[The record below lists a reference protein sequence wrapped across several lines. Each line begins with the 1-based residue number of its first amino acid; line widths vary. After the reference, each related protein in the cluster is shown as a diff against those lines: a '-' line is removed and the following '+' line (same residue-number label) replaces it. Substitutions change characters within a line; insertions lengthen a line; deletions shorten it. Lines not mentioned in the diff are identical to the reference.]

1 MTQPKIRP
9 REIIRQRNRRLKF
22 TSLALLVAAML
33 SGVYWWLEH
42 RDWVATDDAFVAGHL
57 ITLKTQT
64 EGTVVEVLAE
74 NTQQVNKGDLLVRLD
89 GSHALI
95 VLQQAEAELAEAVR
109 NVVTL
114 KARIETLKQRAIAK
128 QAALHRVRHDLVRFS
143 AAVADGAASQ
153 QQVQNAEDE
162 IRELEAAIREV
173 RAEQQGL
180 AAQLLDSSVSN
191 HPSVEK
197 AKSRLRRAFL
207 DYRRRNVVAPVA
219 GYIAKRKVQIGD
231 NLQAGA
237 PLLVIVPLD
246 EVWVE
251 ANFLETQVAEIR
263 LGQRAEIRV
272 DAYHG
277 DRRYHGRVQGMSPA
291 TGSTFALL
299 PADNSTGNFIHIA
312 ERLQVRIA
320 LQVGE
325 LAKHPLQPGLSTL
338 TRVYVTDDEA
348 PLTPVSLD
356 LGHDAY
362 RTDVYD
368 HELDGAEQR
377 IREIVQANS

>member
-1 MTQPKIRP
+1 MQHKIRP

-22 TSLALLVAAML
+22 MALAVLVAAIL

-57 ITLKTQT
+57 ITLKAQT

-74 NTQQVNKGDLLVRLD
+74 NTQQVQKGDLLVRLD
-89 GSHALI
+89 GNHALI
-95 VLQQAEAELAEAVR
+95 LLQQAEAELAEAVR

-114 KARIETLKQRAIAK
+114 KAQIETLKQRVIAK
-128 QAALHRVRHDLVRFS
+128 QAALQRVRHDLARFS
-143 AAVADGAASQ
+143 AAVRDGAASA

-162 IRELEAAIREV
+162 IRELEASIREV
-173 RAEQQGL
+173 RAEQQGIE
-180 AAQLLDSSVSN
+180 AQLLDSSVAN
-191 HPSVEK
+191 HPAVEK

-219 GYIAKRKVQIGD
+219 GYIAKRKAQIGD
-231 NLQAGA
+231 NLKAGT

-251 ANFLETQVAEIR
+251 ANFLETQVADIR

-272 DAYHG
+272 DAYYG

-320 LQVGE
+320 LEAEE

-338 TRVYVTDDEA
+338 TRVNVIDDEA
-348 PLTPVSLD
+348 PTTPVSLD

-377 IREIVQANS
+377 IREIIQANS